1 MAIKRIIEETRT
13 AVAEDQDAGRAA
25 FATASDLTGV
35 VEVEV
40 TIGDHTVRV
49 DEPEGL
55 GGGGTAPN
63 PVEYALASLG
73 SCQAITYRVWA
84 EKLGIRIDR
93 VRVRVDGDLDIRGF
107 FGFDQKV
114 RPGFEGVRVE
124 VDVDGPEEAGVYE
137 ELFRAVNEHCPVLD
151 IFRNPVPV
159 EARIQAAGGVPC
171 RAAAEA

>member
-1 MAIKRIIEETRT
+1 MAIKQIIEETRE
-13 AVAEDQDAGRAA
+13 AVTEDREAGRAA
-25 FATASDLTGV
+25 FATASDLTGL

-40 TIGDHTVRV
+40 AIGDHTIRV

-93 VRVRVDGDLDIRGF
+93 VRVRVDGDLDVRGF
-107 FGFDQKV
+107 FGFDREV
-114 RPGFEGVRVE
+114 RPGFESVRVE
-124 VDVDGPEEAGVYE
+124 VDVEGPEDAEVYE
-137 ELFRAVNEHCPVLD
+137 ELFRAVNDHCPVLD
-151 IFRNPVPV
+151 IFQNPVPV
-159 EARIQAAGGVPC
+159 EACLGTAASGG
-171 RAAAEA
+171 AATA